1 MIRMRRE
8 RQILLIDADDTL
20 WENNVYFERA
30 IEGFYE
36 LVAPGAADRAAVR
49 ECINQEERA
58 VIAEMGYGLA
68 SFQVALRRAFQVV
81 APERWNREAATAV
94 EALAQRIAGEGIE
107 FLPDAVETLR
117 YLAPRHRLRLLTK
130 GDFAEQSRKVE
141 LSGVGAWFEH
151 VEVVPEKDEAVYRAQ
166 LAQVGAPP
174 ERCWMIGNSPKSD
187 INPALAAGMNAVFI
201 PHPQTWVLEHDAI
214 AACADGRCLELPAF
228 RDLQVH
234 F

>member
-1 MIRMRRE
+1 MRHE
-8 RQILLIDADDTL
+8 GQVLLIDADDTL

-36 LVAPGAADRAAVR
+36 LVAPGATDRTAVR
-49 ECINQEERA
+49 EHINQEERK

-68 SFQVALRRAFQVV
+68 SFRVALSRAFQIV
-81 APERWNREAATAV
+81 APQRWNAAAAAAV

-107 FLPDAVETLR
+107 FLPDAIETLR

-141 LSGVGAWFEH
+141 LSGVRTWFEH
-151 VEVVPEKDEAVYRAQ
+151 VEVVPEKDETVYRAQ
-166 LAQVGAPP
+166 LAQVGMPA
-174 ERCWMIGNSPKSD
+174 EHCWMVGNSPKSD

-201 PHPQTWVLEHDAI
+201 PHPQTWVLEHDEI
-214 AACADGRCLELPAF
+214 VVCGQGRCLELPAF